1 VPSGLVTRAVAGF
14 FDVSDESGTRLCRAR
29 GVFRKRGIN
38 VLVGD
43 RVEYEPIGATEGV
56 ITHVYPRKTELIRP
70 PVANV
75 DQALLV
81 FSVVSPDFQSYLLDS
96 LLVNVVASGLEPVI
110 VFTKCDLAEDAV
122 IASTRKPYVDAG
134 YTVLRVSAK
143 EGMGISDVLR
153 AVEGRV
159 SVMAG
164 PSGAGKSTL
173 ANAISPE
180 LGLKMGEIS
189 EKLGRGRHT
198 TRHVEL
204 FRLNQNT
211 YIADAPGFSQ
221 LDVTVQ
227 PPELRDYFPEFRRPS
242 EQCPYRGCFHSDEE
256 DCGVKRAVDA
266 GEISR
271 ERYQNYRT
279 LLSEL
284 REREVRKY

>member
-14 FDVSDESGTRLCRAR
+14 FDVSDERGTRLCRAR
-29 GVFRKRGIN
+29 GVFRKKGIN

-43 RVEYEPIGATEGV
+43 RVEYEPIGSKEGV
-56 ITHVYPRKTELIRP
+56 ITHVYPRQTELIRP

-81 FSVVSPDFQSYLLDS
+81 FSLVSPDFQPYLLDS
-96 LLVNVVASGLEPVI
+96 LLVNVVTAGLKPVI
-110 VFTKCDLAEDAV
+110 VFTKCDLAEDEA
-122 IASTRKPYVDAG
+122 IAAAQKPYADAG
-134 YTVLRVSAK
+134 YTVLRVAAK
-143 EGMGISDVLR
+143 EGVGISDVLR
-153 AVEGRV
+153 EVEGRI

-204 FRLNQNT
+204 FRLNTNT

-221 LDVTVQ
+221 LDVTVMPQ
-227 PPELRDYFPEFRRPS
+227 ELRDYFPEFRQPS
-242 EQCPYRGCFHSDEE
+242 EQCPYRGCLHADEE
-256 DCGVKRAVDA
+256 DCGVKRAVEA
-266 GEISR
+266 GQISR
-271 ERYQNYRT
+271 DRYQNYRT
-279 LLSEL
+279 LLMEL
-284 REREVRKY
+284 REREERRY